1 MARQFGLSKSKIA
14 AFEQCPKRLW
24 LATHRRD
31 LAQQSDGAQARFA
44 AGDEV
49 GAVACGLLPNGT
61 MVEAEPN
68 LATALAT
75 TAALLAGNQKA
86 PIFEA
91 TLEHD
96 GVLVRIDILE
106 PDGKGGWHL
115 AEVKSTT
122 KPKGYHVGD
131 LATQLWVAREAGLDV
146 RRASV
151 RHIDTGFT
159 LEREGEFQGLFTD
172 ADLMEPA
179 LALIDDRP
187 GLVVAARDMLAGDEP
202 LIEPGEQCKKPFPC
216 EFSAYCQAHVPEIPP
231 WPVTVL
237 PAGGGK
243 RWLALG
249 VVNLLEVDAA
259 ALTNTIQKRVH
270 RATLTGEP
278 FHDILGARAAM
289 ADWHFPRT
297 WLDFETIAFAVPR
310 WVGTRP
316 YEQIPFQFSAHLEQ
330 ADGGIE
336 HHEFLSLDGADPRRG
351 CAEAIVA
358 MVPAAGT
365 VVAYNASFE
374 KGRLLELAAAFPDL
388 ARALSGIAD
397 RLVDLLPV
405 TRANWYHRD
414 QRGSWSIKAVLPTV
428 APELDYAKL
437 EVGDGA
443 KAQAAYLEAIAPDTA
458 PDRHSQLNADL
469 RKYCGLDTMA
479 MIVLARHLANEPRLE
494 VEV

>member
-1 MARQFGLSKSKIA
+1 
-14 AFEQCPKRLW
+14 
-24 LATHRRD
+24 
-31 LAQQSDGAQARFA
+31 
-44 AGDEV
+44 
-49 GAVACGLLPNGT
+49 
-61 MVEAEPN
+61 MVDAEPN
-68 LATALAT
+68 LTTALAT
-75 TAALLAGNQKA
+75 TAALLASNHKA

-106 PDGKGGWHL
+106 PDGESGWHL

-151 RHIDTGFT
+151 RHIDTGFI

-172 ADLMEPA
+172 ADLMEAA
-179 LALIDDRP
+179 LPVINGRP
-187 GLVVAARDMLAGDEP
+187 GLVAAARDMLAGDEP

-316 YEQIPFQFSAHLEQ
+316 YEQIPFQFSAHVEQ

-351 CAEAIVA
+351 CAEALVA
-358 MVPAAGT
+358 MVPSGGA

-374 KGRLLELAAAFPDL
+374 RGRLMELAAAFPDL

-414 QRGSWSIKAVLPTV
+414 QRGSWSIKAVLPTMTSL
-428 APELDYAKL
+428 EYSSL
-437 EVGDGA
+437 EVKDGA
-443 KAQAAYLEAIAPDTA
+443 GAQEAYLEAIRPDTSNERRTFLS
-458 PDRHSQLNADL
+458 DGLK
-469 RKYCGLDTMA
+469 KYCAQDTWATVAMA
-479 MIVLARHLANEPRLE
+479 RFLSATA
-494 VEV
+494 

>member
-1 MARQFGLSKSKIA
+1 MSRQFGLSKSKIA

-24 LATHRRD
+24 LATYRRD
-31 LAQQSDGAQARFA
+31 LAQQSEGAEARFA
-44 AGDEV
+44 AGHEV
-49 GAVACGLLPNGT
+49 GAVACGLLPSGT

-68 LATALAT
+68 LTAALAT
-75 TAALLAGNQKA
+75 TAALLAGNYEA

-106 PDGKGGWHL
+106 PDGEGGWHL

-122 KPKGYHVGD
+122 KPKDYHLGD
-131 LATQLWVAREAGLDV
+131 LATQLWVARETGLDV

-151 RHIDTGFT
+151 RHINTSFI

-172 ADLMEPA
+172 TDLMEPA
-179 LALIDDRP
+179 LALIDGRP
-187 GLVVAARDMLAGDEP
+187 GLVAEARDMLAGDEP
-202 LIEPGEQCKKPFPC
+202 LIEMGEQCKRPFPC
-216 EFSAYCQAHVPEIPP
+216 EFSDYCKAHTPEMPP

-259 ALTNTIQKRVH
+259 ALTNAIQKRVH

-278 FHDILGARAAM
+278 FHDIAGARAAM
-289 ADWHFPRT
+289 AAWHFPRT

-316 YEQIPFQFSAHLEQ
+316 YEQIPFQFSAHVEQ
-330 ADGGIE
+330 EDGGIE
-336 HHEFLSLDGADPRRG
+336 HREFLRLDGADPRRG
-351 CAEAIVA
+351 CADALVA
-358 MVPAAGT
+358 MVTADGT

-388 ARALSGIAD
+388 ASALTSIAD

-405 TRANWYHRD
+405 TRASWYHRD
-414 QRGSWSIKAVLPTV
+414 QRGSWSIKAVLRTV
-428 APELDYAKL
+428 APELDYAEL

-458 PDRHSQLNADL
+458 PDRAAHLDAALKD
-469 RKYCGLDTMA
+469 YCGRDTRA
-479 MIVLARHLANEPRLE
+479 MIVLARHLANEPKLE
-494 VEV
+494 AAV